1 MWIEIETEPIV
12 AIYRWANMTV
22 LDSQGIPVDG
32 AKIDVLTASNSTAY
46 YMTPAGVSATPP
58 TAILD
63 YLGRDAGDFNYT
75 DPFGNALIP
84 VFTDVVNAKTLPLG
98 EKINGYNMIVT
109 YVNGTA
115 VEFTNQTAATFS
127 CFPRADHPTG
137 STHQWC
143 LKDWSWRSRTWS
155 R

>member
-1 MWIEIETEPIV
+1 MFLPLATLPPI
-12 AIYRWANMTV
+12 I
-22 LDSQGIPVDG
+22 
-32 AKIDVLTASNSTAY
+32 
-46 YMTPAGVSATPP
+46 MTPEGVSATPP

-63 YLGRDAGDFNYT
+63 YLERDAGNFNYT
-75 DPFGNALIP
+75 DPFGNAMIP
-84 VFTDVVNAKTLPLG
+84 VLTDMVNAKTLPLG

-127 CFPRADHPTG
+127 VFPRAVYPAG
-137 STHQWC
+137 RRISSAW
-143 LKDWSWRSRTWS
+143 KDWSWRSRTWS